1 MWKTILKYDRT
12 YIPYRKALIVFS
24 KHFLENLEN
33 RFPDI
38 KLKRIENA
46 IKRKLSKNEIP
57 IDETVFIKLMRQKYE
72 GNKKPQKIR
81 PAFLVVER
89 TRYKSKG
96 FKTRTAILTITGMH
110 RNSQKNK
117 KILEEN

>member
-12 YIPYRKALIVFS
+12 YIPYRKTLIVFS

-38 KLKRIENA
+38 RLKRIENA

-57 IDETVFIKLMRQKYE
+57 IDKTVFIKLMRQKVVR
-72 GNKKPQKIR
+72 KKPKNIR

-89 TRYKSKG
+89 TRHKSRG
-96 FKTRTAILTITGMH
+96 LKTRTAILTITEVH
-110 RNSQKNK
+110 KNSQKNK

>member
-1 MWKTILKYDRT
+1 MWKTILKYDRK
-12 YIPYRKALIVFS
+12 YIRYRKSLILFS

-33 RFPDI
+33 RFPDV

-57 IDETVFIKLMRQKYE
+57 IEEKVFIKLMRQKVVR
-72 GNKKPQKIR
+72 KKLKKIR

-89 TRYKSKG
+89 TRYKG
-96 FKTRTAILTITGMH
+96 RGLKTRTAVLTIREMH
-110 RNSQKNK
+110 MNSQKNK